1 MILVPLAAPK
11 DIPEDGGLT
20 GVVRQ
25 IPMDCI
31 IMVLIAANIPM
42 EQNGWRLEDI
52 SNHWNA
58 LRWN

>member
-25 IPMDCI
+25 IPVDCI

-42 EQNGWRLEDI
+42 EQNGSRLEEI
-52 SNHWNA
+52 SIH
-58 LRWN
+58 

>member
-11 DIPEDGGLT
+11 DIPKDGGLT

>member
-42 EQNGWRLEDI
+42 EQNGSRLEEI
-52 SNHWNA
+52 SIHWNA

>member
-11 DIPEDGGLT
+11 DTLEDGGLT
-20 GVVRQ
+20 RVVWQ

-42 EQNGWRLEDI
+42 EQNGPRLEDI
-52 SNHWNA
+52 SIH
-58 LRWN
+58 

>member
-11 DIPEDGGLT
+11 DTLEDGGLT

-42 EQNGWRLEDI
+42 EQNGPRLEDI
-52 SNHWNA
+52 SIH
-58 LRWN
+58 

>member
-25 IPMDCI
+25 IQTDCI

-42 EQNGWRLEDI
+42 EQNGSRLEDI
-52 SNHWNA
+52 SIHWNA